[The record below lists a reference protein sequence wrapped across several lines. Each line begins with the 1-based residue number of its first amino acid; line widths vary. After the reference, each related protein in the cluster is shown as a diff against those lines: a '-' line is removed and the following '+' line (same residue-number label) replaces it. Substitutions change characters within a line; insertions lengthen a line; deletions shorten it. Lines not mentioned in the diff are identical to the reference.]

1 MDRRRHIHS
10 AGKTEQVLEEQ
21 VVRKATILFSLIAA
35 LAIGG
40 CKHAAAPGLHANP
53 NACGDPTGGID
64 SWQIATPDSVDL
76 SKAALCQMVKWLA
89 ESKLDNVH
97 AVLVARHGKL
107 VFEQYFM
114 GADEHLGRSVGNVT
128 FGPTVRHDER
138 SVTKSV
144 VSLVMGIAIGR
155 GWIKSVDAPV
165 FSFFPEYA
173 SLSTPEKRRI
183 TIRDLL
189 TMSSGIEWHEEDV
202 PYTSP
207 NNSEIIMD
215 SSSDPLRAALA
226 PPVVAAP
233 GQIWNYNSGSTELLG
248 AILKKATGKGV
259 DELAGTLLFAPLGI
273 TDFTWYKHPDGSPHA
288 AGGLRLRPRDL
299 AKIGQLILQRG
310 SWNGVPIVPAA
321 WIDEATAPRMM
332 GEALFFYGYQFWLG
346 RSLVNG
352 QEIQWPAAVGLGG
365 QRLFVVPALDLVVVV
380 NSGMYASQRQG
391 IVALEVLDRYVMR
404 SIEPSPPQ
412 NGYARALF
420 SRVPL

>member
-1 MDRRRHIHS
+1 MV
-10 AGKTEQVLEEQ
+10 GKTIVL
-21 VVRKATILFSLIAA
+21 ISLIAA

-40 CKHAAAPGLHANP
+40 CNRTEAPALHADP
-53 NACGDPTGGID
+53 NACGDPVSGID
-64 SWQIATPDSVDL
+64 SWQIASPASVGL
-76 SKAALCQMVKWLA
+76 SKSVLCPMVKWLA
-89 ESKLDNVH
+89 ESKRDNVH
-97 AVLVARHGKL
+97 AVLVVRHGKL
-107 VFEQYFM
+107 VFEQYFT

-138 SVTKSV
+138 SVSKSV
-144 VSLVMGIAIGR
+144 VSLVMGIAIDR

-173 SLSTPEKRRI
+173 SLGTPEKRRI

-207 NNSEIIMD
+207 DNSEIIMD
-215 SSSDPLRAALA
+215 SSSDPLRAALS
-226 PPVVAAP
+226 PPMVAVP

-273 TDFTWYKHPDGSPHA
+273 TDFTWYKHQNGIPHA

-299 AKIGQLILQRG
+299 AKLGQMILQRG
-310 SWNGVPIVPAA
+310 SWNSVQIVPAA
-321 WIDEATAPRMM
+321 WIDEATAPHLM

-352 QEIQWPAAVGLGG
+352 QEVQWPAAVGLGG
-365 QRLFVVPALDLVVVV
+365 QRLFIVPPLDLVVVV
-380 NSGMYASQRQG
+380 NSGMYTSPRQG
-391 IVALEVLDRYVMR
+391 LVALEVLDRYVMR
-404 SIEPSPPQ
+404 SLEPSPQ
-412 NGYARALF
+412 VDG
-420 SRVPL
+420 